1 MFRQIPIRLRLTAGF
16 AAAMAVI
23 IVAFGAILYAA
34 MADVLLDE
42 IDTGLRFRAATVAA
56 ELPGQPRLGPA
67 APGLIEHRE
76 AFAQVLGPDGIVLG
90 ASQGLAGPLMDA
102 ARVRAIR
109 SQVFSYEN
117 VPGVEAGAR
126 LFTLP
131 VIRNG
136 RRYLVIVG
144 SSLSDRADALRMIER
159 FFLLCGPLALAIAC
173 SVGWILAGT
182 GLRPVDRM
190 RRQAAAISAAGAG
203 RRLSVPPADD
213 EVGRLART
221 LNGMLGRIDDAAL
234 AERRFLDNASHELR
248 TPLTALKAELDLAR
262 SRPRTAAD
270 LAAVVDSASEETD
283 RLVRMADDLLVLAR
297 AGQGR
302 LGVQPEETPVREL
315 LDASAAMFARRAAAA
330 AITIEVTAPEA
341 TAWLDR
347 ARIRQAV
354 DNLIDNA
361 LRYAQTTITMQ
372 AVADNGTVTIAV
384 SDDGPGLPPGSR
396 QHEADVGAFAAFE
409 RSASS
414 EADGRPDESGGA
426 GLGLAIVRMIT
437 EGHGGQVSA
446 ANRPAGGLTVQLIL
460 PDGRHPSQPTADTR
474 PATCQR
480 ADAAHRGRRQFRY
493 DSPRGDNR

>member
-23 IVAFGAILYAA
+23 IVVFGAILYAA

-56 ELPGQPRLGPA
+56 ELPGPPRLGPA

-90 ASQGLAGPLMDA
+90 TSQGLAGPLMDA

-109 SQVFSYEN
+109 SQVLSYQN
-117 VPGVEAGAR
+117 LPGVEAGAR

-131 VIRNG
+131 VIRDG

-159 FFLLCGPLALAIAC
+159 FFLLGGPVALAIAC

-182 GLRPVDRM
+182 SLRPVDRM

-203 RRLSVPPADD
+203 QRLSVPPADD

-221 LNGMLGRIDDAAL
+221 LNGMLGRIDDAAR
-234 AERRFLDNASHELR
+234 AERQFLDNASHELR

-302 LGVQPEETPVREL
+302 LVVQPEETPVREL

-347 ARIRQAV
+347 VRIRQAV

-396 QHEADVGAFAAFE
+396 QHEADTGAFAAFE
-409 RSASS
+409 RSASN

-460 PDGRHPSQPTADTR
+460 PDGRHPSQPTADAR

>member
-16 AAAMAVI
+16 AAAMAAI
-23 IVAFGAILYAA
+23 ILAFGAILYAA

-56 ELPGQPRLGPA
+56 ELPGPPRLGPA

-90 ASQGLAGPLMDA
+90 TSQGLAGPLMGA

-109 SQVFSYEN
+109 SQVFSYQN

-131 VIRNG
+131 VTRDG

-159 FFLLCGPLALAIAC
+159 FFLLGGPVALAIAC

-182 GLRPVDRM
+182 SLRPVDRM

-203 RRLSVPPADD
+203 QRLSVPPADD

-361 LRYAQTTITMQ
+361 LRYAQTTITME
-372 AVADNGTVTIAV
+372 AVAANGTVTIAV
-384 SDDGPGLPPGSR
+384 SDDGPGLPPGSLQR
-396 QHEADVGAFAAFE
+396 EANVGAFTAFQ
-409 RSASS
+409 RSASN
-414 EADGRPDESGGA
+414 EANGRPDESGGA

-460 PDGRHPSQPTADTR
+460 PDGSQPSQPTAGAR

-480 ADAAHRGRRQFRY
+480 AHAAHRGRR
-493 DSPRGDNR
+493 

>member
-56 ELPGQPRLGPA
+56 ELPGPPRLGPA

-90 ASQGLAGPLMDA
+90 TSQGLAGPLMDA

-109 SQVFSYEN
+109 SQVFSYQN
-117 VPGVEAGAR
+117 LPGVEAGAR

-131 VIRNG
+131 VIRDG

-159 FFLLCGPLALAIAC
+159 LFLLGGPVALAIAC

-203 RRLSVPPADD
+203 QRLSVPPADD

-234 AERRFLDNASHELR
+234 AERRFLNNASHELR

-361 LRYAQTTITMQ
+361 LRYARTTITMQ

-396 QHEADVGAFAAFE
+396 QHEADTGAFAAFE
-409 RSASS
+409 RSASN

-460 PDGRHPSQPTADTR
+460 PDGRHPSR
-474 PATCQR
+474 PAADARPAAGQR

>member
-56 ELPGQPRLGPA
+56 QLPGPPRLGPA

-90 ASQGLAGPLMDA
+90 TSQGLAGPLMDA

-131 VIRNG
+131 VIRDG

-159 FFLLCGPLALAIAC
+159 FFLLGGPLALAIAC

-203 RRLSVPPADD
+203 QRLSVPPADD

-409 RSASS
+409 RSASN

-460 PDGRHPSQPTADTR
+460 PDGRHPSQPTADAR
-474 PATCQR
+474 PAACQR

>member
-23 IVAFGAILYAA
+23 IVAFGTILYAA

-56 ELPGQPRLGPA
+56 ELPGPARLGPA

-90 ASQGLAGPLMDA
+90 TSQGLAGPLIGA

-109 SQVFSYEN
+109 SQVFSYQN
-117 VPGVEAGAR
+117 LPGVEAGAR

-131 VIRNG
+131 VIRSG

-159 FFLLCGPLALAIAC
+159 LFLLGGPVALAIAC
-173 SVGWILAGT
+173 SVGWILAGA

-190 RRQAAAISAAGAG
+190 RRQAAAISAARAG
-203 RRLSVPPADD
+203 QRLSVPPADD

-234 AERRFLDNASHELR
+234 AERRFLNNASHELR

-297 AGQGR
+297 AGQGG
-302 LGVQPEETPVREL
+302 LGVRPEETPVREL

-330 AITIEVTAPEA
+330 AITIEVAAPKI

-347 ARIRQAV
+347 ARVRQAV
-354 DNLIDNA
+354 DDLVDNA

-384 SDDGPGLPPGSR
+384 SDDGPGLPPGLL

-409 RSASS
+409 RSASN
-414 EADGRPDESGGA
+414 EADGRSDESGGA
-426 GLGLAIVRMIT
+426 GMGLAIVRMIT
-437 EGHGGQVSA
+437 EGHGGRVSA

-460 PDGRHPSQPTADTR
+460 PDGSGPSQPT
-474 PATCQR
+474 
-480 ADAAHRGRRQFRY
+480 G
-493 DSPRGDNR
+493 

>member
-16 AAAMAVI
+16 AAAMAAI
-23 IVAFGAILYAA
+23 ILAFGAILYAA

-56 ELPGQPRLGPA
+56 ELPGPPRLGPA

-90 ASQGLAGPLMDA
+90 TSQGLAGPLMDA

-109 SQVFSYEN
+109 SQVFSYQN
-117 VPGVEAGAR
+117 LPGVEAGAR

-131 VIRNG
+131 VTRDG

-159 FFLLCGPLALAIAC
+159 FFLLGGPVALAIAC

-182 GLRPVDRM
+182 SLRPVDRM

-203 RRLSVPPADD
+203 QRLSVPPADD

-354 DNLIDNA
+354 DNLVDNA

-372 AVADNGTVTIAV
+372 AVAGNGTVTIAV
-384 SDDGPGLPPGSR
+384 SDDGPGLPPGSL

-409 RSASS
+409 RSASN

-460 PDGRHPSQPTADTR
+460 PDGSHPSQPTADAR

-480 ADAAHRGRRQFRY
+480 AHAAHRGRR
-493 DSPRGDNR
+493 

>member
-1 MFRQIPIRLRLTAGF
+1 MFRRIPIRLRLTAGF
-16 AAAMAVI
+16 AVAMAAI
-23 IVAFGAILYAA
+23 ILAFGAILYAA

-56 ELPGQPRLGPA
+56 ELPGPPRLGPA

-90 ASQGLAGPLMDA
+90 TSQGLAGPLMGA

-109 SQVFSYEN
+109 SQVFSYQN

-131 VIRNG
+131 VTRDG

-159 FFLLCGPLALAIAC
+159 FFLLGGPVALAIAC

-203 RRLSVPPADD
+203 QRLSIPPADD

-248 TPLTALKAELDLAR
+248 TPLTVLKAELDLAR
-262 SRPRTAAD
+262 SRPRTAAE

-302 LGVQPEETPVREL
+302 LGVQREETPVREL

-409 RSASS
+409 RSASN

-460 PDGRHPSQPTADTR
+460 PDGSHPSQPTADAR
-474 PATCQR
+474 AATSQR
-480 ADAAHRGRRQFRY
+480 AHAAHRGRR
-493 DSPRGDNR
+493 

>member
-203 RRLSVPPADD
+203 QRLSVPPADD

>member
-90 ASQGLAGPLMDA
+90 TSQGLAGPLMDA

-131 VIRNG
+131 VIRDG

-203 RRLSVPPADD
+203 QRLSVPPADD

-409 RSASS
+409 RSASN

-460 PDGRHPSQPTADTR
+460 PDGRHPSQPTADAR

>member
-56 ELPGQPRLGPA
+56 ELPGPPRLGPA

-90 ASQGLAGPLMDA
+90 TSQGLAGPLMDA

-131 VIRNG
+131 VIRDG

-159 FFLLCGPLALAIAC
+159 FFLLGGPVALAIAC

-203 RRLSVPPADD
+203 QRLSVPPADD

-372 AVADNGTVTIAV
+372 AVVDNGTVTIAV

-409 RSASS
+409 RSASN

-437 EGHGGQVSA
+437 EGHAGHVSA

-460 PDGRHPSQPTADTR
+460 PDGRHPSQPTADAR
-474 PATCQR
+474 PAACQR

>member
-23 IVAFGAILYAA
+23 IVAFGAILYAT

-56 ELPGQPRLGPA
+56 ELPGPPRLGPA

-90 ASQGLAGPLMDA
+90 TSQGLAGPLMDA
-102 ARVRAIR
+102 ARVHAIR
-109 SQVFSYEN
+109 SQVFSYQN
-117 VPGVEAGAR
+117 LPGVEAGAR

-131 VIRNG
+131 VIRDG

-159 FFLLCGPLALAIAC
+159 FFLLGGPVALAIAC

-182 GLRPVDRM
+182 SLRPVDRM

-203 RRLSVPPADD
+203 QRLSVPPADD

-396 QHEADVGAFAAFE
+396 QHEADTGAFAAFE
-409 RSASS
+409 RSASN

-460 PDGRHPSQPTADTR
+460 PDGRHPSQPTADAR

-480 ADAAHRGRRQFRY
+480 ADAAYRGRRQFRY

>member
-131 VIRNG
+131 VIRDR

-203 RRLSVPPADD
+203 QRLSVPPADD

-409 RSASS
+409 RSASN

>member
-1 MFRQIPIRLRLTAGF
+1 
-16 AAAMAVI
+16 
-23 IVAFGAILYAA
+23 
-34 MADVLLDE
+34 
-42 IDTGLRFRAATVAA
+42 
-56 ELPGQPRLGPA
+56 
-67 APGLIEHRE
+67 
-76 AFAQVLGPDGIVLG
+76 
-90 ASQGLAGPLMDA
+90 
-102 ARVRAIR
+102 
-109 SQVFSYEN
+109 
-117 VPGVEAGAR
+117 
-126 LFTLP
+126 
-131 VIRNG
+131 
-136 RRYLVIVG
+136 
-144 SSLSDRADALRMIER
+144 
-159 FFLLCGPLALAIAC
+159 
-173 SVGWILAGT
+173 
-182 GLRPVDRM
+182 
-190 RRQAAAISAAGAG
+190 
-203 RRLSVPPADD
+203 
-213 EVGRLART
+213 
-221 LNGMLGRIDDAAL
+221 MLGRIDDAAR

-330 AITIEVTAPEA
+330 AITIEVTAAPEA

-396 QHEADVGAFAAFE
+396 QHEAEVGAFAAFE
-409 RSASS
+409 RSVSN

-460 PDGRHPSQPTADTR
+460 PDGRHPSQPTADAR

>member
-1 MFRQIPIRLRLTAGF
+1 MFRQIPIRLRLSAGF

-23 IVAFGAILYAA
+23 IAAFGAILYAA
-34 MADVLLDE
+34 MAAVLLDE

-56 ELPGQPRLGPA
+56 ELPGPPRLGPA

-90 ASQGLAGPLMDA
+90 TSQGLAGPLMDA
-102 ARVRAIR
+102 AQVHAIR
-109 SQVFSYEN
+109 SQVFSYRN
-117 VPGVEAGAR
+117 LPGVEAGAR

-131 VIRNG
+131 VIRDG

-159 FFLLCGPLALAIAC
+159 YFLLGGPVALAIAC

-182 GLRPVDRM
+182 SLRPVDRM

-203 RRLSVPPADD
+203 QRLSVPPADD

-270 LAAVVDSASEETD
+270 LTAVVDSASEETD

-372 AVADNGTVTIAV
+372 AVAGNGTVTIAV
-384 SDDGPGLPPGSR
+384 SDDGPGLPPGSLQR
-396 QHEADVGAFAAFE
+396 ETDVGAFAAFE
-409 RSASS
+409 RSASN
-414 EADGRPDESGGA
+414 EADGRPGESGGA

-460 PDGRHPSQPTADTR
+460 PAGGHPSQPTADARSATR
-474 PATCQR
+474 QR
-480 ADAAHRGRRQFRY
+480 AHAAHRGRR
-493 DSPRGDNR
+493 

>member
-16 AAAMAVI
+16 AAAMAAI
-23 IVAFGAILYAA
+23 ILAFGAILYAA

-56 ELPGQPRLGPA
+56 ELPGPPRLGPA

-90 ASQGLAGPLMDA
+90 TSQGLAGPLMDA

-109 SQVFSYEN
+109 SQVFSYQN
-117 VPGVEAGAR
+117 LPGVEAGAR

-131 VIRNG
+131 VTRDG

-159 FFLLCGPLALAIAC
+159 FFLLGGPVALAIAC

-182 GLRPVDRM
+182 SLRPVDRM

-203 RRLSVPPADD
+203 QRLSVPPADD

-354 DNLIDNA
+354 DNLVDNA

-372 AVADNGTVTIAV
+372 AVAGNGTVTIAV
-384 SDDGPGLPPGSR
+384 SDDGPGLPPGSL
-396 QHEADVGAFAAFE
+396 QQGADVGAFAAFE
-409 RSASS
+409 RSASN

-446 ANRPAGGLTVQLIL
+446 ANRPAGGLTVQLML
-460 PDGRHPSQPTADTR
+460 PGGSHPSQSTADAR

-480 ADAAHRGRRQFRY
+480 AHAAHRGRR
-493 DSPRGDNR
+493 

>member
-16 AAAMAVI
+16 AAAMAVV

-42 IDTGLRFRAATVAA
+42 IDTGLRFRAATFAA
-56 ELPGQPRLGPA
+56 ELPGPARLGPA

-90 ASQGLAGPLMDA
+90 TSQGLAGPLIGA

-109 SQVFSYEN
+109 SQVFSYQN
-117 VPGVEAGAR
+117 LPGVEAGAR

-131 VIRNG
+131 VIRSG

-159 FFLLCGPLALAIAC
+159 LFLLGGPVALAIAC

-203 RRLSVPPADD
+203 QRLSIPPADD

-234 AERRFLDNASHELR
+234 AERRFLNNASHELR

-297 AGQGR
+297 AGQGG
-302 LGVQPEETPVREL
+302 LGVRPEETPVREL

-330 AITIEVTAPEA
+330 AITIGPAPKI

-372 AVADNGTVTIAV
+372 AVAGNGTVTIAV
-384 SDDGPGLPPGSR
+384 SDDGPGLPPGLL
-396 QHEADVGAFAAFE
+396 QHGADVGAFAAFE
-409 RSASS
+409 RSASND
-414 EADGRPDESGGA
+414 ADGRPDKSGGA

-437 EGHGGQVSA
+437 EGHGGRVSA

-460 PDGRHPSQPTADTR
+460 PDGSGPSQPT
-474 PATCQR
+474 
-480 ADAAHRGRRQFRY
+480 G
-493 DSPRGDNR
+493 

>member
-23 IVAFGAILYAA
+23 IVVFGAILYAA

-131 VIRNG
+131 VIRDG

-190 RRQAAAISAAGAG
+190 RRQAAAISAAGAVSG
-203 RRLSVPPADD
+203 SVSRQPTTKS
-213 EVGRLART
+213 GGWR
-221 LNGMLGRIDDAAL
+221 
-234 AERRFLDNASHELR
+234 
-248 TPLTALKAELDLAR
+248 AR
-262 SRPRTAAD
+262 SMGC
-270 LAAVVDSASEETD
+270 SAGSTM
-283 RLVRMADDLLVLAR
+283 RRWR
-297 AGQGR
+297 NGGSWT
-302 LGVQPEETPVREL
+302 TP
-315 LDASAAMFARRAAAA
+315 AMNYARR
-330 AITIEVTAPEA
+330 
-341 TAWLDR
+341 
-347 ARIRQAV
+347 
-354 DNLIDNA
+354 
-361 LRYAQTTITMQ
+361 
-372 AVADNGTVTIAV
+372 
-384 SDDGPGLPPGSR
+384 
-396 QHEADVGAFAAFE
+396 
-409 RSASS
+409 
-414 EADGRPDESGGA
+414 
-426 GLGLAIVRMIT
+426 
-437 EGHGGQVSA
+437 
-446 ANRPAGGLTVQLIL
+446 
-460 PDGRHPSQPTADTR
+460 
-474 PATCQR
+474 
-480 ADAAHRGRRQFRY
+480 
-493 DSPRGDNR
+493 

>member
-23 IVAFGAILYAA
+23 IVVFGAILYAA

-56 ELPGQPRLGPA
+56 ELPGPPRLGPA

-90 ASQGLAGPLMDA
+90 TSQGLAGPLMDA

-109 SQVFSYEN
+109 SQVLSYQN
-117 VPGVEAGAR
+117 LPGVEAGAR

-131 VIRNG
+131 VIRDG

-159 FFLLCGPLALAIAC
+159 FFLLGGPVALAIAC

-182 GLRPVDRM
+182 SLRPVDRM

-203 RRLSVPPADD
+203 QRLSVPPADD

-221 LNGMLGRIDDAAL
+221 LNGMLGRIDDAAR

-302 LGVQPEETPVREL
+302 LVVQPEETPVREL

-347 ARIRQAV
+347 VRIRQAV

-396 QHEADVGAFAAFE
+396 QHEADTGAFAAFE
-409 RSASS
+409 RSASN

-460 PDGRHPSQPTADTR
+460 PDGRHPSQPTADAR

>member
-90 ASQGLAGPLMDA
+90 TSQGLAGPLMDA

-131 VIRNG
+131 VIRDG

-203 RRLSVPPADD
+203 QRLSVPPADD

-409 RSASS
+409 RSASN